1 MKQRYFKSQLMTAI
15 FQAALYIF
23 VFIAFFLLLSVT
35 NPQIINMSRTAAITM
50 ATFAIVLFILTNVY
64 GGYKLGVT
72 KARSVFFSILIS
84 VVMTDIVTYI
94 QLQIMNVNPAN
105 NPHLIL
111 FGEDFM
117 LFCLI
122 LILQTLIIYLF
133 VKLGHVLYF
142 NINPPERCCIVASS
156 QEQADH
162 IAEKINSFTQK
173 YKLCD
178 VVHYNCDDLFDTIRD
193 HDVVFLS
200 GIPDTEEAQIE
211 AFCYKYGKT
220 MYLLAELEDV
230 IISSS
235 SQVVIDDT
243 PFLFTHRVEP
253 SLTQLLLKRVMD
265 IVISAVGILVLSPL
279 MLAAAIS
286 IRLTS
291 KGPILY
297 RQERATLNGKVFKI
311 IKFRTMYEQADDCRG
326 ESACENDAR
335 ITRAGRVL
343 RKYRIDELPQLFN
356 VFMGDMSVVG
366 PRPEMLENV
375 DRYTREV
382 PEFEY
387 RNKMK
392 AGLTGQ
398 AQIDGKYNT
407 SPKDK
412 VILDL
417 LYIEKFSLSLDIK
430 LMLRTIT
437 VFFRHDSTE
446 GFQTRKKPSPMKM
459 RIRPRSM
466 ENQQKPEA

>member
-1 MKQRYFKSQLMTAI
+1 MKKQVFKSQLLTTF
-15 FQAALYIF
+15 FQAALYLF
-23 VFIAFFLLLSVT
+23 SFLSFFLLLSIT

-64 GGYKLGVT
+64 GGYQLGVN
-72 KARSVFFSILIS
+72 KARPVFFSILIS
-84 VVMTDIVTYI
+84 IVLTDIVTYV

-111 FGEDFM
+111 LGEDFL
-117 LFCLI
+117 LFCAAMLLQALI
-122 LILQTLIIYLF
+122 VFLF
-133 VKLGHVLYF
+133 VKLGHIFYF
-142 NINPPERCCIVASS
+142 RINPPEHCCIIASS

-162 IAEKINSFTQK
+162 IADKIGSFSQK

-178 VVHYNCDDLFDTIRD
+178 VMHYNCDDVYETIQD

-211 AFCYKYGKT
+211 SFCYKHGKS

-235 SQVVIDDT
+235 TQIVIDDT
-243 PFLFTHRVEP
+243 PFLYTHRVEP
-253 SLTQLLLKRVMD
+253 SLVQRFLKRAMD
-265 IVISAVGILVLSPL
+265 IVISTIGIVAVSPL
-279 MLAAAIS
+279 MLAAAIG
-286 IRLTS
+286 IKCTS
-291 KGPILY
+291 KGPVFF
-297 RQERATLNGKVFKI
+297 RQERATIKGKVFQI
-311 IKFRTMYEQADDCRG
+311 IKFRTMYEQEAPFPV
-326 ESACENDAR
+326 ESAIENDAR
-335 ITRAGRVL
+335 ITKAGRML
-343 RKYRIDELPQLFN
+343 RKYRIDEIPQLFN
-356 VFMGDMSVVG
+356 VFAGDMSVVG

-387 RNKMK
+387 RNQMK
-392 AGLTGQ
+392 AGMTGL

-412 VILDL
+412 IILDL
-417 LYIEKFSLSLDIK
+417 LYIEKFSLSLDVK

-437 VFFRHDSTE
+437 VFFRHDSTQ
-446 GFQTRKKPSPMKM
+446 GFHKQKKPSQMKM
-459 RIRPRSM
+459 RIRPRAKT
-466 ENQQKPEA
+466 E